1 MNIVIRTERIR
12 RAVRKLGENSYS
24 PAYYACC
31 SWSERE
37 SVSLAKI
44 IHTRKYYNDRNRH
57 MTCLLIII
65 IIILPMLLIKSHTVL
80 DIGGYLS
87 SSLAIATDASHLLTD
102 FASFMISLC
111 AIWVASR
118 PATQSMPFGWYRAE
132 VLGALT
138 SVLLIWVVT
147 GVLLYLAVERLT
159 DMTYTI
165 DADIML
171 ITSAVGL
178 CVNLV

>member
-1 MNIVIRTERIR
+1 MFYIIYLILLFCYR
-12 RAVRKLGENSYS
+12 
-24 PAYYACC
+24 YYYF
-31 SWSERE
+31 
-37 SVSLAKI
+37 L
-44 IHTRKYYNDRNRH
+44 
-57 MTCLLIII
+57 
-65 IIILPMLLIKSHTVL
+65 
-80 DIGGYLS
+80 GGYLS

-147 GVLLYLAVERLT
+147 GVLLYVAVDRLRH
-159 DMTYTI
+159 MTFEI
-165 DADIML
+165 DANIMV

-178 CVNLV
+178 CVNLL